1 MSVMYVSS
9 HFWVIFRAISK
20 RDTSIEDRLSEII
33 AILVFREII
42 DLPLLPS
49 LLIIDLPTA
58 LLGSL

>member
-9 HFWVIFRAISK
+9 HFLVIFRAISK

-33 AILVFREII
+33 AIFVFREII

-49 LLIIDLPTA
+49 LLIIDFHCTFVL
-58 LLGSL
+58 S